1 MFILDAFIWK
11 QIQPCNT
18 WEGNQWVSALPFL
31 TDLAL
36 IKEMGMLELIQNY
49 AFTVVYSNSVVENI
63 SPCMLTTMSF
73 QH

>member
-11 QIQPCNT
+11 QIQPCNP
-18 WEGNQWVSALPFL
+18 WKGNKWVSALPFVA
-31 TDLAL
+31 DLAL
-36 IKEMGMLELIQNY
+36 IIEMGMLELIQNY
-49 AFTVVYSNSVVENI
+49 VFTVVYSNSVVEYI